1 MRGVRWVAASVLAL
15 HAGAARVEE
24 TAVRSETMGI
34 NVPVSVVLPER
45 YATATQERFAVVYM
59 LHGANRDHKSYA
71 GKLTGRLV
79 DAYGVIA
86 VCPDGARTSW
96 WIDAPAKPSS
106 RYETFVSFELIAA
119 VDRRYRTRPDRA
131 HRAIMGG
138 SMGGHGAC
146 WNGFRH
152 TDVFGAVGSVFGG
165 HELRPHAGKWGLNA
179 ILGDAKTSP
188 DVWDGHSVVS
198 IAPALKNGDI
208 ELMMVVGTED
218 FFLKHNRKLHDIL
231 SRNGVGHAY
240 VEVCGPDSARS
251 RHTRD
256 FFDMVEPLV
265 FRFLTGYFRTGKGI
279 IAETDEIGGN

>member
-1 MRGVRWVAASVLAL
+1 MRGVLWVAASVLAL